1 MLLSYLGNAKKKYGV
16 HHSILNIGRKCGTE
30 NLTIEKK
37 MKKKERDREK
47 KRIIAHSCGS

>member
-1 MLLSYLGNAKKKYGV
+1 MKRVVAVVVVIFGKCKNKYGV

-37 MKKKERDREK
+37 MKKKEREIERRRE
-47 KRIIAHSCGS
+47 